1 MARQIHMHIG
11 MITKFRKMQ
20 TILLKFHE
28 QCKKVVFCLQK
39 ANFFFCSPKNFI
51 TSVFE
56 TFVVGNFKLFK
67 NFCNEEDGNVK
78 VTR

>member
-11 MITKFRKMQ
+11 VITKFRKMQ
-20 TILLKFHE
+20 TTLLKFHE

-39 ANFFFCSPKNFI
+39 AIFFLQSQKFYK

-56 TFVVGNFKLFK
+56 TFLVGNFKLF
-67 NFCNEEDGNVK
+67 
-78 VTR
+78 